1 MHHCHPPGASSMSM
15 KIPRRKLGRQ
25 GLEVS
30 AIGLG
35 CMGMSD
41 FYGPADESTNL
52 GVLNAALDI
61 GINLLDT
68 ADVYGSGA
76 NERLLAKVL
85 RTRRDEVVL
94 ATKFG
99 NVRGPDGA
107 FRGIDGTPESVHGA
121 CVASL
126 ARLGG

>member
-1 MHHCHPPGASSMSM
+1 MG
-15 KIPRRKLGRQ
+15 INVPRRKLGPQ

-41 FYGPADESTNL
+41 IYGPADEITNL
-52 GVLNAALDI
+52 SVLNAALDI
-61 GINLLDT
+61 GINFLDT

-76 NERLLAKVL
+76 NEVLLGKIL
-85 RTRRDEVVL
+85 KTRRRDVVL

-99 NVRGPDGA
+99 NVRGSDGA
-107 FRGIDGTPESVHGA
+107 FLGVNGTPKYV
-121 CVASL
+121 
-126 ARLGG
+126 